1 MESGSCDRL
10 IVGVFVRIKDK
21 NLHAD
26 CFKCATCGTSLK
38 NQGYFNLN
46 GKLYCDIHA
55 RLAALQSPPPGTN
68 GMVPVTIPKP
78 GQKSGVQAISAALN
92 AHANLNGRSQS
103 PYAANLHLPP
113 PPPTTTT
120 TISSGSSSTH
130 QSPSHSRSSS
140 TTSSSGYCNSS
151 SLSPVQSNKV
161 SPLHSRTSSENEL
174 HQYPAA
180 KALPSCATTVYG
192 SDFSFPPPPP
202 PPLLQLATV
211 PAAGMENPEV
221 VPQQPPPVEPVDPA
235 AFGPNGLA
243 VADPTADS
251 TDSAGAAAAGSNGD
265 ITTNDYGFL
274 YKTIGG
280 AVIRSVFPPGGAG
293 SRYK

>member
-1 MESGSCDRL
+1 MLAHTLPCMLSPTHQLRVC
-10 IVGVFVRIKDK
+10 VFARSFVCVR
-21 NLHAD
+21 
-26 CFKCATCGTSLK
+26 
-38 NQGYFNLN
+38 
-46 GKLYCDIHA
+46 
-55 RLAALQSPPPGTN
+55 
-68 GMVPVTIPKP
+68 TIPCVIT
-78 GQKSGVQAISAALN
+78 Q
-92 AHANLNGRSQS
+92 
-103 PYAANLHLPP
+103 LHLPP
-113 PPPTTTT
+113 PPPPTTT

-251 TDSAGAAAAGSNGD
+251 TDSAGAAAAGSNED

-293 SRYK
+293 SRYKVGRITHCAKDTNGARKTFDGCNFPVLRGGAFT